1 MPPDNPSAPAA
12 KIQPKF
18 IIGSLLIAAAIL
30 YLVISST
37 QANAQYF
44 LTVDEVISQGQSL
57 NGKTIRVSG
66 AVLGDS
72 IDYDPDSRLLTFTIA
87 HVPGDNREIENAGG
101 LAAELHAAVGDPT
114 RNRLEIIHKGIRPD
128 LLKNEAQAIL
138 TGTINTDGSFSAS
151 EVLLKCPT
159 RYEEA
164 VPGQA
169 KK

>member
-1 MPPDNPSAPAA
+1 MPLDHTPSPAV

-44 LTVDEVISQGQSL
+44 MTVDEVISRGQSL
-57 NGKTIRVSG
+57 HGKTIRVSG

-72 IDYDPDSRLLTFTIA
+72 IKYDASSQLLTFTIA
-87 HVPGDNREIENAGG
+87 HIPGDNQEVEKAGG
-101 LAAELHAAVGDPT
+101 LAAVLHTAVKDLT
-114 RNRLEIIHKGIRPD
+114 RNRLEIIYKGIRPD
-128 LLKNEAQAIL
+128 LLRNEAQAVL
-138 TGTINTDGSFSAS
+138 TGTYNADGKFFAS

-159 RYEEA
+159 KYEES
-164 VPGQA
+164 VPTQA
-169 KK
+169 EK